1 MDTRIR
7 LIAEDLTKD
16 AVLALEKLSLLT
28 NELIKNTEQLRI
40 ANERKANAEKKEVQ
54 ETIGII
60 NNLNEKIRLTTKLR
74 NESND
79 ISQINQYNRELSKQ
93 ESELKKLTDT
103 QQKSNILS
111 KEQNSQIQALTANAG
126 QSNSM
131 FRNLAATMIGLFAVD
146 RILEYSKNLL
156 DTAVNSQR
164 LDIALKNVSGSNAE
178 YSKSIEYL
186 NDISNKYGQNVNNL
200 KESYIQFIAS
210 TKTSNLALSERQR
223 IFESIVQSGS
233 TLQLSNT
240 QIERSLNAVNQM
252 FSKSTVSAEEL
263 RQQMGENLPGSF
275 SIMAKALNVSEKQ
288 LNKMLEQGEVLAK
301 DALPKFAAVLTEMY
315 GDKAQNNVNT
325 WAGGLN
331 RATNSLTAWVNK
343 TNESLGI
350 TEKMAKSANWVA
362 DNFGKL
368 TSAIGGVSAALAVYT
383 LRKVA
388 SNTIDQIKLINLGRE
403 VLAKQAVAGATIEL
417 TAAETAAAA
426 AATKFNATVASAPYG
441 LALLA
446 ISALV
451 TMLLQYNQAQQ
462 EAYERTEEG
471 IKATDQSIKAEKA
484 HGIELATNVEQIK
497 KLAYGNEERIARVK
511 DLMRIYPQY
520 FKDMTAEQVSNWHL
534 TNMYRG
540 VNAEIERKI
549 TLMAREKS
557 VQKNTERLAEIKM
570 ELEARGVLA
579 KSVQEYYKNEEEKGN
594 WFNTNNLKNTSLLRE
609 QTKIYKE
616 LETGTY
622 KLRDAQIQMFNQEA
636 RNNKA
641 KLEAG
646 IISKEEFKAEVMRI
660 QEVYNVKVQNYKLET
675 NLITSGVD
683 LEKKANKEKSESK
696 KTQLEKDQEENQK
709 AWASF
714 LKTLT
719 KAMKDADDIMR
730 KPFDEQ
736 YKRLVKQSK
745 DEKDA
750 ADKTIEAKRESL
762 AEGLKL
768 QAYYDMLG
776 KIENA
781 KTLKEIE
788 NAENEYSDKILK
800 IDTDLLKEKIKN
812 KKQELLLKK
821 SSGALELADEEK
833 LKEEIAKL
841 EKELTGIKRK
851 EGETQIKN
859 KKDDLKTSEDIEKE
873 NIGNRKR
880 MWEGLLNTHISDT
893 ALASGKIKDI
903 FKSINIGEFFANNL
917 DEISNLLAGAQEKL
931 DKIIA
936 ETTDNTK
943 KFNAQMAKEMI
954 KPWEENVNAAKALL
968 SGDLVGAAKGLWG
981 YVKGMW
987 DMTFGLKKTMSD
999 IKHDDFQTWYQENV
1013 KVLDDFQDKIS
1024 STFGDLAKQSIIASE
1039 NIDNS
1044 IEGRINAEIKVGE
1057 QIKANYE
1064 VAVNAENKLYQTKID
1079 NINKEYALKEIKA
1092 LSEFGAASLSIKEKM
1107 NADLLAFVTNE
1118 ESKISL
1124 TADYAK
1130 ERNIVLEAYSDKIKP
1145 IASGM
1150 SQAEIDGIREAEKA
1164 RDEALSKVED
1174 WYTNELQIIFSNEEQ
1189 KRKSYTETEL
1199 VIKKGQEDLNTLK
1212 IQFEAAE
1219 LQRNIDKNKELEKA
1233 DEEHKKVLKKLEDDS
1248 NNALLD
1254 SFNRLKDAMKAGYQ
1268 ELAYAA
1274 YRAYQEGI
1282 INLDEY
1288 RKAVESVMNLRRMLG
1303 IPDSVP
1309 FVNSNNGGYTPS
1321 TNDSNYTPEEHAYAT
1336 GTEYV
1341 DKFNKFPNGI
1351 DTVKAKLT
1359 KGEGVL
1365 DAALNKKRLDAG
1377 LDRFKTIEYAINY
1390 KSILDG
1396 GLQPL
1401 KIKESALNKLDEHA
1415 AMQYLLNFNMR
1426 PVVDKLESV
1435 EKALKSIP
1443 IQNFNLDEKGLSKY
1457 VETKNN
1463 VTKFKSKR
1471 LK

>member
-60 NNLNEKIRLTTKLR
+60 NNLNEKIKLTTKLR

-79 ISQINQYNRELSKQ
+79 ITQINQYNREISKQ

-103 QQKSNILS
+103 QQKSNVLS
-111 KEQNSQIQALTANAG
+111 KEQNAQIQALTANTG

-146 RILEYSKNLL
+146 RILDYSKNLL
-156 DTAVNSQR
+156 DTAINSQR
-164 LDIALKNVSGSNAE
+164 LDIALKNVSTSNAE
-178 YSKSIEYL
+178 YSKSVEYL
-186 NDISNKYGQNVNNL
+186 NDISNKYGQNINNL
-200 KESYIQFIAS
+200 KETYTQFIAAS
-210 TKTSNLALSERQR
+210 KTSNLTLQERQR
-223 IFESIVQSGS
+223 IYESVIQAGS
-233 TLQLSNT
+233 TLQRSNE
-240 QIERSLNAVNQM
+240 QIERSLNAVTQM
-252 FSKSTVSAEEL
+252 FSKGNISAEEL
-263 RQQMGENLPGSF
+263 RQQLGEQLPGAF
-275 SIMAKALNVSEKQ
+275 GIMAKALNVSEKQ

-315 GDKAQNNVNT
+315 GDKAQSNVNT

-636 RNNKA
+636 KSNKA

-646 IISKEEFKAEVMRI
+646 LISKEEFKAEVMRI
-660 QEVYNVKVQNYKLET
+660 QEVYNVKVQNYKLEEVKLKDFNSMST
-675 NLITSGVD
+675 K
-683 LEKKANKEKSESK
+683 EKK
-696 KTQLEKDQEENQK
+696 K
-709 AWASF
+709 A
-714 LKTLT
+714 LT
-719 KAMKDADDIMR
+719 
-730 KPFDEQ
+730 EQ
-736 YKRLVKQSK
+736 Q
-745 DEKDA
+745 
-750 ADKTIEAKRESL
+750 
-762 AEGLKL
+762 
-768 QAYYDMLG
+768 
-776 KIENA
+776 
-781 KTLKEIE
+781 
-788 NAENEYSDKILK
+788 
-800 IDTDLLKEKIKN
+800 
-812 KKQELLLKK
+812 
-821 SSGALELADEEK
+821 
-833 LKEEIAKL
+833 KL
-841 EKELTGIKRK
+841 EKENSEYIEKLKKDTDEKIKKIDDDYNKWLYDQFQKRWNIISGNADK
-851 EGETQIKN
+851 ITERLESADLKQKAHSQKVWREVDEWKVEQMEELN
-859 KKDDLKTSEDIEKE
+859 KKLKKAQEDGDKE
-873 NIGNRKR
+873 YEDMLNRRKN
-880 MWEGLLNTHISDT
+880 MWEGLLNTQLSD
-893 ALASGKIKDI
+893 AAVASGKLSDI
-903 FKSINIGEFFANNL
+903 FKSIDIGNFIANNL
-917 DEISNLLAGAQEKL
+917 DEISNLLSKAQEKL
-931 DKIIA
+931 DKIIE

-943 KFNAQMAKEMI
+943 KANAQLSKEMI
-954 KPWEENVNAAKALL
+954 KPWEESVNAAKSLL
-968 SGDLVGAAKGLWG
+968 SGDLVGTATGIFG
-981 YVKGMW
+981 YLKGMW
-987 DMTFGLKKTMSD
+987 NMTFGLKNTLSD
-999 IKHDDFQTWYQENV
+999 IKHDDFQSWYQSNIDS
-1013 KVLDDFQDKIS
+1013 LNNFQDKIK
-1024 STFGDLAKQSIIASE
+1024 STFGDLFTDTIQLSTE
-1039 NIDNS
+1039 IDNS
-1044 IEGRINAEIKVGE
+1044 TTGRINAEIKIGE

-1064 VAVNAENKLYQTKID
+1064 KAVEEENKLYNTKID
-1079 NINKEYALKEIKA
+1079 NINKEYAYKDMKA
-1092 LSEFGAASLSIKEKM
+1092 LQELGIATLNIKQKM
-1107 NADLLAFVTNE
+1107 NEDLLAFITNE
-1118 ESKISL
+1118 DTKASL
-1124 TADYAK
+1124 QSDYLEK
-1130 ERNIVLEAYSDKIKP
+1130 RNIVIAAYADKIKP
-1145 IASGM
+1145 ISEGM
-1150 SQAEIDGIREAEKA
+1150 SDAEIEGIKAAEKA
-1164 RDEALSKVED
+1164 RDEALANVED
-1174 WYTNELQIIFSNEEQ
+1174 WLTTEFQFIFSNEEQ
-1189 KRKSYTETEL
+1189 KRKEYSETEKIIL
-1199 VIKKGQEDLNTLK
+1199 QGQEDINTLK
-1212 IQFEAAE
+1212 IKFQ
-1219 LQRNIDKNKELEKA
+1219 A
-1233 DEEHKKVLKKLEDDS
+1233 DEIERNKQKNIEIETAYEDHMKVLGKLEDDK
-1248 NNALLD
+1248 NVAMLA
-1254 SFNRLKDAMKAGYQ
+1254 SFNSMKDAMISGLR
-1268 ELAYAA
+1268 ELEAA
-1274 YRAYQEGI
+1274 ANRAYNEGI

-1288 RKAVESVMNLRRMLG
+1288 TKRLDDILRIRGLLG
-1303 IPDSVP
+1303 IPLRTPYKPD
-1309 FVNSNNGGYTPS
+1309 NTGGDN
-1321 TNDSNYTPEEHAYAT
+1321 TNKYDNYNPQSEQAYVV

-1341 DKFNKFPNGI
+1341 DRENKFPDGI

-1359 KGEGVL
+1359 KGEAVL
-1365 DAALNKKRLDAG
+1365 TKAVNKKKLDAG
-1377 LDRFKTIEYAINY
+1377 LTNIKAIEYAVNF
-1390 KSILDG
+1390 KSMLDNPGFMPLQLKSSIL
-1396 GLQPL
+1396 P
-1401 KIKESALNKLDEHA
+1401 KLEEHA
-1415 AMQYLLNFNMR
+1415 AMQYLLNFNMK
-1426 PVVDKLESV
+1426 PVIEKLDSV
-1435 EKALKSIP
+1435 ERALKSIP

-1463 VTKFKSKR
+1463 VTKFKNKR

>member
-40 ANERKANAEKKEVQ
+40 VNERKANAEKKEVQ

-60 NNLNEKIRLTTKLR
+60 NNLNEKIKLTTKLR

-79 ISQINQYNRELSKQ
+79 ITQINQYNREISKQ

-103 QQKSNILS
+103 QQKSNVLS
-111 KEQNSQIQALTANAG
+111 KEQNAQIQALTANTG

-146 RILEYSKNLL
+146 RIIDYSKNLL
-156 DTAVNSQR
+156 DTAINSQR
-164 LDIALKNVSGSNAE
+164 LDIALKNVSTSNAE
-178 YSKSIEYL
+178 YSKSVEYL
-186 NDISNKYGQNVNNL
+186 NDISNKYGQNINNL
-200 KESYIQFIAS
+200 KETYTQFIAAS
-210 TKTSNLALSERQR
+210 KTSNLTLQERQR
-223 IFESIVQSGS
+223 IYESVIQAGS
-233 TLQLSNT
+233 TLQRSNE
-240 QIERSLNAVNQM
+240 QIERSLNAVTQM
-252 FSKSTVSAEEL
+252 FSKGNISAEEL
-263 RQQMGENLPGSF
+263 RQQLGEQLPGAF
-275 SIMAKALNVSEKQ
+275 GIMAKALNVSEKQ

-315 GDKAQNNVNT
+315 GDKAQSNVNT

-636 RNNKA
+636 KSNKA

-646 IISKEEFKAEVMRI
+646 LISKEEFKAEVMRI
-660 QEVYNVKVQNYKLET
+660 QEVYNVKVQNYKLEEVKLKDFNSMST
-675 NLITSGVD
+675 K
-683 LEKKANKEKSESK
+683 EKK
-696 KTQLEKDQEENQK
+696 K
-709 AWASF
+709 A
-714 LKTLT
+714 LT
-719 KAMKDADDIMR
+719 
-730 KPFDEQ
+730 EQ
-736 YKRLVKQSK
+736 Q
-745 DEKDA
+745 
-750 ADKTIEAKRESL
+750 
-762 AEGLKL
+762 
-768 QAYYDMLG
+768 
-776 KIENA
+776 
-781 KTLKEIE
+781 
-788 NAENEYSDKILK
+788 
-800 IDTDLLKEKIKN
+800 
-812 KKQELLLKK
+812 
-821 SSGALELADEEK
+821 
-833 LKEEIAKL
+833 KL
-841 EKELTGIKRK
+841 EKENNEFIKAEK
-851 EGETQIKN
+851 EKTQIAI
-859 KKDDLKTSEDIEKE
+859 SEIE
-873 NIGNRKR
+873 NR
-880 MWEGLLNTHISDT
+880 
-893 ALASGKIKDI
+893 
-903 FKSINIGEFFANNL
+903 GEEERAF
-917 DEISNLLAGAQEKL
+917 EREKWL
-931 DKIIA
+931 DKIFRIYTSNYTKIKKVTDDTTKESKTA
-936 ETTDNTK
+936 GEKYSQQLKDRFNNDSETIKKRLEENSRFFHSILEEDGEFLKGWYDNLTKQQQNIVDQGISMVGNFLENQIGKIDEAIDKTTDLYEKARLETQKNWLEVGTDAVK
-943 KFNAQMAKEMI
+943 TFDQM
-954 KPWEENVNAAKALL
+954 L
-968 SGDLVGAAKGLWG
+968 SGNVVGSIVGTIKTLSGALDNWLMSNAREERARLEQELVL
-981 YVKGMW
+981 
-987 DMTFGLKKTMSD
+987 LKKAGEEFIKSTEGLFSASD
-999 IKHDDFQTWYQENV
+999 IESIKSVYGGLIDTFNTTLRLDFGEF
-1013 KVLDDFQDKIS
+1013 D
-1024 STFGDLAKQSIIASE
+1024 
-1039 NIDNS
+1039 
-1044 IEGRINAEIKVGE
+1044 NAERRLQQEILIGQ
-1057 QIKANYE
+1057 QIVDNYNKE
-1064 VAVNAENKLYQTKID
+1064 ITNENGLHSQKID
-1079 NINKEYALKEIKA
+1079 NINSEYNAAVKA
-1092 LSEFGAASLSIKEKM
+1092 INDKYNLEKGLADTAFGAASLAIQEQT
-1107 NADLLAFVTNE
+1107 NQQLIALLTNQDTRL
-1118 ESKISL
+1118 SL
-1124 TADYAK
+1124 DADYNAK
-1130 ERNIVLEAYSDKIKP
+1130 RAYIFNQYASQIKDITP
-1145 IASGM
+1145 EM
-1150 SQAEIDGIREAEKA
+1150 SQVEIDGINAAIQA
-1164 RDEALSKVED
+1164 RDNALSEVEK
-1174 WYTNELQIIFSNEEQ
+1174 WLQEELKFVLSNEEQ
-1189 KRKSYTETEL
+1189 KREEYSATEKIIKDGEDSIEALRIEYNANELERLTNKNLALESAEKNKNAILETES
-1199 VIKKGQEDLNTLK
+1199 V
-1212 IQFEAAE
+1212 
-1219 LQRNIDKNKELEKA
+1219 RHNKELKRLGVEKDTA
-1233 DEEHKKVLKKLEDDS
+1233 LAESFKILQDIIKNGYDEIMGKALE
-1248 NNALLD
+1248 A
-1254 SFNRLKDAMKAGYQ
+1254 FKAGKITADQYD
-1268 ELAYAA
+1268 EIAKRLYT
-1274 YRAYQEGI
+1274 
-1282 INLDEY
+1282 INTLINGLGDWTLPNINID
-1288 RKAVESVMNLRRMLG
+1288 NLNL
-1303 IPDSVP
+1303 PK
-1309 FVNSNNGGYTPS
+1309 FN
-1321 TNDSNYTPEEHAYAT
+1321 T
-1336 GTEYV
+1336 GTEKVGGKKGV
-1341 DKFNKFPNGI
+1341 DKNLALLSYN
-1351 DTVKAKLT
+1351 
-1359 KGEGVL
+1359 EGVIRG
-1365 DAALNKKRLDAG
+1365 DLNEKRLNAG
-1377 LDRFKTIEYAINY
+1377 LNMHKTIEYAINY

-1401 KIKESALNKLDEHA
+1401 KIKESALNKLEEHA
-1415 AMQYLLNFNMR
+1415 AMQYLLNFNMK
-1426 PVVDKLESV
+1426 PVVEELKEVKSV
-1435 EKALKSIP
+1435 LSKIP

-1463 VTKFKSKR
+1463 VTKFKNKR

>member
-40 ANERKANAEKKEVQ
+40 VNERKANAEKKEVQ

-60 NNLNEKIRLTTKLR
+60 NNLNEKIKLTTKLR

-79 ISQINQYNRELSKQ
+79 ITQINQYNREISKQ

-103 QQKSNILS
+103 QQKSNVLS
-111 KEQNSQIQALTANAG
+111 KEQNAQIQALTANTG

-146 RILEYSKNLL
+146 RILDYSKNLL
-156 DTAVNSQR
+156 DTAINSQR
-164 LDIALKNVSGSNAE
+164 LDIALKNVSTSNAE
-178 YSKSIEYL
+178 YSKSVEYL
-186 NDISNKYGQNVNNL
+186 NDISNKYGQNINNL
-200 KESYIQFIAS
+200 KETYTQFIAAS
-210 TKTSNLALSERQR
+210 KTSNLTLQERQR
-223 IFESIVQSGS
+223 IYESVIQAGS
-233 TLQLSNT
+233 TLQRSNE
-240 QIERSLNAVNQM
+240 QIERSLNAVTQM
-252 FSKSTVSAEEL
+252 FSKGNISAEEL
-263 RQQMGENLPGSF
+263 RQQLGEQLPGAF
-275 SIMAKALNVSEKQ
+275 GIMAKALNVSEKQ

-315 GDKAQNNVNT
+315 GDKAQSNVNT

-636 RNNKA
+636 KSNKA

-646 IISKEEFKAEVMRI
+646 LISKEEFKAEVMRI
-660 QEVYNVKVQNYKLET
+660 QEVYNVKVQNYKLEEVKLKDFNSMST
-675 NLITSGVD
+675 K
-683 LEKKANKEKSESK
+683 EKK
-696 KTQLEKDQEENQK
+696 K
-709 AWASF
+709 A
-714 LKTLT
+714 LT
-719 KAMKDADDIMR
+719 
-730 KPFDEQ
+730 EQ
-736 YKRLVKQSK
+736 Q
-745 DEKDA
+745 
-750 ADKTIEAKRESL
+750 
-762 AEGLKL
+762 
-768 QAYYDMLG
+768 
-776 KIENA
+776 
-781 KTLKEIE
+781 
-788 NAENEYSDKILK
+788 
-800 IDTDLLKEKIKN
+800 
-812 KKQELLLKK
+812 
-821 SSGALELADEEK
+821 
-833 LKEEIAKL
+833 KL
-841 EKELTGIKRK
+841 EKENSEYIEKLKKDTDEKIKKIDDDYNKWLYDQFQKRWNIISGNADK
-851 EGETQIKN
+851 ITERLESADLKQKAHSQKVWREVDEWKVEQMEELN
-859 KKDDLKTSEDIEKE
+859 KKLKKAQEDGDKE
-873 NIGNRKR
+873 YEDMLNRRKN
-880 MWEGLLNTHISDT
+880 MWEGLLNTQLSD
-893 ALASGKIKDI
+893 AAVASGKLSDI
-903 FKSINIGEFFANNL
+903 FKSIDIGNFIANNL
-917 DEISNLLAGAQEKL
+917 DEISNLLSKAQEKL
-931 DKIIA
+931 DKIIE

-943 KFNAQMAKEMI
+943 KANAQLSKEMI
-954 KPWEENVNAAKALL
+954 KPWEESVNAAKSLL
-968 SGDLVGAAKGLWG
+968 SGDLVGTATGIFG
-981 YVKGMW
+981 YLKGMW
-987 DMTFGLKKTMSD
+987 NMTFGLKNTLSD
-999 IKHDDFQTWYQENV
+999 IKHDDFQSWYQSNIDS
-1013 KVLDDFQDKIS
+1013 LNNFQDKIK
-1024 STFGDLAKQSIIASE
+1024 STFGDLFTDTIQLSTE
-1039 NIDNS
+1039 IDNS
-1044 IEGRINAEIKVGE
+1044 TTGRINAEIKIGE

-1064 VAVNAENKLYQTKID
+1064 KAVEEENKLYNTKID
-1079 NINKEYALKEIKA
+1079 NINKEYAYKDMKA
-1092 LSEFGAASLSIKEKM
+1092 LQELGIATLNIKQKM
-1107 NADLLAFVTNE
+1107 NEDLLAFITNE
-1118 ESKISL
+1118 DTKASL
-1124 TADYAK
+1124 QSDYLEK
-1130 ERNIVLEAYSDKIKP
+1130 RNIVIAAYADKIKP
-1145 IASGM
+1145 ISEGM
-1150 SQAEIDGIREAEKA
+1150 SDAEIEGIKAAEKA
-1164 RDEALSKVED
+1164 RDEALANVED
-1174 WYTNELQIIFSNEEQ
+1174 WLTTEFQFIFSNEEQ
-1189 KRKSYTETEL
+1189 KRKEYSETEKIIL
-1199 VIKKGQEDLNTLK
+1199 QGQEDINTLK
-1212 IQFEAAE
+1212 IKFQ
-1219 LQRNIDKNKELEKA
+1219 A
-1233 DEEHKKVLKKLEDDS
+1233 DEIERNKQKNIEIETAYEDHMKVLGKLEDDK
-1248 NNALLD
+1248 NVAMLA
-1254 SFNRLKDAMKAGYQ
+1254 SFNSMKDAMISGLR
-1268 ELAYAA
+1268 ELEAA
-1274 YRAYQEGI
+1274 ANRAYNEGI

-1288 RKAVESVMNLRRMLG
+1288 TKRLDDILRIRGLLG
-1303 IPDSVP
+1303 IPLRTPYKPD
-1309 FVNSNNGGYTPS
+1309 NTGGDN
-1321 TNDSNYTPEEHAYAT
+1321 TNKYDNYNPQSEQAYVV

-1341 DKFNKFPNGI
+1341 DRENKFPDGI

-1359 KGEGVL
+1359 KGEAVL
-1365 DAALNKKRLDAG
+1365 TKAVNKKKLDAG
-1377 LDRFKTIEYAINY
+1377 LTNIKAIEYAVNF
-1390 KSILDG
+1390 KSMLDNPGFMPLQLKSSIL
-1396 GLQPL
+1396 P
-1401 KIKESALNKLDEHA
+1401 KLEEHA
-1415 AMQYLLNFNMR
+1415 AMQYLLNFNMK
-1426 PVVDKLESV
+1426 PVIEKLDSV
-1435 EKALKSIP
+1435 ERALKSIP

-1463 VTKFKSKR
+1463 VTKFKNKR

>member
-40 ANERKANAEKKEVQ
+40 VNERKANAEKKEVQ

-60 NNLNEKIRLTTKLR
+60 NNLNEKIKLTTKLR

-79 ISQINQYNRELSKQ
+79 ITQINQYNREISKQ

-103 QQKSNILS
+103 QQKSNVLS
-111 KEQNSQIQALTANAG
+111 KEQNAQIQALTANTG

-146 RILEYSKNLL
+146 RILDYSKNLL
-156 DTAVNSQR
+156 DTAINSQR
-164 LDIALKNVSGSNAE
+164 LDIALKNVSTSNAE
-178 YSKSIEYL
+178 YSKSVEYL
-186 NDISNKYGQNVNNL
+186 NDISNKYGQNINNL
-200 KESYIQFIAS
+200 KETYTQFIAAS
-210 TKTSNLALSERQR
+210 KTSNLTLQERQR
-223 IFESIVQSGS
+223 IYESVIQAGS
-233 TLQLSNT
+233 TLQRSNE
-240 QIERSLNAVNQM
+240 QIERSLNAVTQM
-252 FSKSTVSAEEL
+252 FSKGNISAEEL
-263 RQQMGENLPGSF
+263 RQQLGEQLPGAF
-275 SIMAKALNVSEKQ
+275 GIMAKALNVSEKQ

-315 GDKAQNNVNT
+315 GDKAQSNVNT

-594 WFNTNNLKNTSLLRE
+594 WFNTNNLKNTALLRE

-636 RNNKA
+636 KSNKA

-646 IISKEEFKAEVMRI
+646 LISKEEFKAEVMRI
-660 QEVYNVKVQNYKLET
+660 QEVYNVKVQNYKLEEVKLKDFNSMST
-675 NLITSGVD
+675 K
-683 LEKKANKEKSESK
+683 EKK
-696 KTQLEKDQEENQK
+696 K
-709 AWASF
+709 A
-714 LKTLT
+714 LT
-719 KAMKDADDIMR
+719 
-730 KPFDEQ
+730 EQ
-736 YKRLVKQSK
+736 Q
-745 DEKDA
+745 
-750 ADKTIEAKRESL
+750 
-762 AEGLKL
+762 
-768 QAYYDMLG
+768 
-776 KIENA
+776 
-781 KTLKEIE
+781 
-788 NAENEYSDKILK
+788 
-800 IDTDLLKEKIKN
+800 
-812 KKQELLLKK
+812 
-821 SSGALELADEEK
+821 
-833 LKEEIAKL
+833 KL
-841 EKELTGIKRK
+841 EKENSEYIEKLKKDTDEKIKKIDDDYNKWLYDQFQKRWNIISGNADK
-851 EGETQIKN
+851 ITERLESADLKQKAHSQKVWREVDEWKVEQMEELN
-859 KKDDLKTSEDIEKE
+859 KKLKKAQEDGDKE
-873 NIGNRKR
+873 YEDMLNRRKN
-880 MWEGLLNTHISDT
+880 MWEGLLNTQLSD
-893 ALASGKIKDI
+893 AAVASGKLSDI
-903 FKSINIGEFFANNL
+903 FKSIDIGNFIANNL
-917 DEISNLLAGAQEKL
+917 DEISNLLSKAQEKL
-931 DKIIA
+931 DKIIE

-943 KFNAQMAKEMI
+943 KANAQLSKEMI
-954 KPWEENVNAAKALL
+954 KPWEESVNAAKSLL
-968 SGDLVGAAKGLWG
+968 SGDLVGTATGIFG
-981 YVKGMW
+981 YLKGMW
-987 DMTFGLKKTMSD
+987 NMTFGLKNTLSD
-999 IKHDDFQTWYQENV
+999 IKHDDFQSWYQSNIDS
-1013 KVLDDFQDKIS
+1013 LNNFQDKIK
-1024 STFGDLAKQSIIASE
+1024 STFGDLFTDTIQLSTE
-1039 NIDNS
+1039 IDNS
-1044 IEGRINAEIKVGE
+1044 TTGRINAEIKIGE

-1064 VAVNAENKLYQTKID
+1064 KAVEEENKLYNTKID
-1079 NINKEYALKEIKA
+1079 NINKEYAYKDMKA
-1092 LSEFGAASLSIKEKM
+1092 LQELGIATLNIKQKM
-1107 NADLLAFVTNE
+1107 NEDLLAFITNE
-1118 ESKISL
+1118 DTKASL
-1124 TADYAK
+1124 QSDYLEK
-1130 ERNIVLEAYSDKIKP
+1130 RNIVIAAYADKIKP
-1145 IASGM
+1145 ISEGM
-1150 SQAEIDGIREAEKA
+1150 SDAEIEGIKAAEKA
-1164 RDEALSKVED
+1164 RDEALANVED
-1174 WYTNELQIIFSNEEQ
+1174 WLTTEFQFIFSNEEQ
-1189 KRKSYTETEL
+1189 KRKEYSETEKIIL
-1199 VIKKGQEDLNTLK
+1199 QGQEDINTLK
-1212 IQFEAAE
+1212 IKFQ
-1219 LQRNIDKNKELEKA
+1219 A
-1233 DEEHKKVLKKLEDDS
+1233 DEIERNKQKNIEIETAYEDHMKVLGKLEDDK
-1248 NNALLD
+1248 NVAMLA
-1254 SFNRLKDAMKAGYQ
+1254 SFNSMKDAMISGLR
-1268 ELAYAA
+1268 ELEAA
-1274 YRAYQEGI
+1274 ANRAYNEGI

-1288 RKAVESVMNLRRMLG
+1288 TKRLDDILRIRGLLG
-1303 IPDSVP
+1303 IPLRTPYKPD
-1309 FVNSNNGGYTPS
+1309 NTGGDN
-1321 TNDSNYTPEEHAYAT
+1321 TNKYDNYNPQSEQAYVV

-1341 DKFNKFPNGI
+1341 DRENKFPDGI

-1359 KGEGVL
+1359 KGEAVL
-1365 DAALNKKRLDAG
+1365 TKAVNKKKLDAG
-1377 LDRFKTIEYAINY
+1377 LTNIKAIEYAVNF
-1390 KSILDG
+1390 KSMLDNPGFMPLQLKSSIL
-1396 GLQPL
+1396 P
-1401 KIKESALNKLDEHA
+1401 KLEEHA
-1415 AMQYLLNFNMR
+1415 AMQYLLNFNMK
-1426 PVVDKLESV
+1426 PVIEKLDSV
-1435 EKALKSIP
+1435 ERALKSIP

-1463 VTKFKSKR
+1463 VTKFKNKR

>member
-40 ANERKANAEKKEVQ
+40 VNERKSNAEKKEVQ

-103 QQKSNILS
+103 QQKSNVLS
-111 KEQNSQIQALTANAG
+111 KEQNAQIQALTANTG

-146 RILEYSKNLL
+146 RILDYSKNLL
-156 DTAVNSQR
+156 DTAINSQR
-164 LDIALKNVSGSNAE
+164 LDIALKNVSTSNAE
-178 YSKSIEYL
+178 YSKSVEF
-186 NDISNKYGQNVNNL
+186 ISKLSKDYGQNVNIL
-200 KESYIQFIAS
+200 TQSYTSFIAS
-210 TKTSNLALSERQR
+210 SKSSNLTLDERQK
-223 IFESIVQSGS
+223 IYQSIIKAGS
-233 TLQLSNT
+233 ALQLSNDG
-240 QIERSLNAVNQM
+240 IEGSLMAVSQM
-252 FSKSTVSAEEL
+252 FSKGNISAEEL
-263 RQQMGENLPGSF
+263 RGQLSERLPGAF
-275 SIMAKALNVSEKQ
+275 GELAKAMKITEPQ
-288 LNKMLEQGEVLAK
+288 LNKMLEQGKVLAK
-301 DALPKFAAVLTEMY
+301 DALPLLAQRFEELY
-315 GDKAQNNVNT
+315 GDKAQSNVNT
-325 WAGGLN
+325 WGGGLN

-636 RNNKA
+636 KSNKA

-646 IISKEEFKAEVMRI
+646 LISKEEFKAEVMRI
-660 QEVYNVKVQNYKLET
+660 QEVYNVKVQNYKLEEVKLKDFNSMST
-675 NLITSGVD
+675 K
-683 LEKKANKEKSESK
+683 EKK
-696 KTQLEKDQEENQK
+696 K
-709 AWASF
+709 A
-714 LKTLT
+714 LT
-719 KAMKDADDIMR
+719 
-730 KPFDEQ
+730 EQ
-736 YKRLVKQSK
+736 Q
-745 DEKDA
+745 
-750 ADKTIEAKRESL
+750 
-762 AEGLKL
+762 
-768 QAYYDMLG
+768 
-776 KIENA
+776 
-781 KTLKEIE
+781 
-788 NAENEYSDKILK
+788 
-800 IDTDLLKEKIKN
+800 
-812 KKQELLLKK
+812 
-821 SSGALELADEEK
+821 
-833 LKEEIAKL
+833 KL
-841 EKELTGIKRK
+841 EKENNEYIEKLKKDTDEKIKKIDDDYNKWLYDQFQKRWNIISGNADK
-851 EGETQIKN
+851 ITERLESADLKQKAHSQKVWREVDEWKVEQMEELN
-859 KKDDLKTSEDIEKE
+859 KKLKKAQEDGDKE
-873 NIGNRKR
+873 YEDMLNRRKN
-880 MWEGLLNTHISDT
+880 MWEGLLNTQLSD
-893 ALASGKIKDI
+893 AAVASGKLSDI
-903 FKSINIGEFFANNL
+903 FKSIDIGNFLANNL
-917 DEISNLLAGAQEKL
+917 DEISNLLSKAQEKL
-931 DKIIA
+931 DKIIE

-943 KFNAQMAKEMI
+943 KANAQLSKEMI
-954 KPWEENVNAAKALL
+954 KPWEESVNAAKSLL
-968 SGDLVGAAKGLWG
+968 SGDLVGTATGIFG
-981 YVKGMW
+981 YLKGMW
-987 DMTFGLKKTMSD
+987 NMTFGLKNTLSD
-999 IKHDDFQTWYQENV
+999 IKHDDFQSWYQSNIDS
-1013 KVLDDFQDKIS
+1013 LNNFQDKIK
-1024 STFGDLAKQSIIASE
+1024 STFGDLFTNTIQLSTE
-1039 NIDNS
+1039 IDDS
-1044 IEGRINAEIKVGE
+1044 TTGRINAEIKIGE

-1064 VAVNAENKLYQTKID
+1064 KAVEEENKLYNTKID
-1079 NINKEYALKEIKA
+1079 NINKEYAYKDMKA
-1092 LSEFGAASLSIKEKM
+1092 LQELGIATLNIKQKM
-1107 NADLLAFVTNE
+1107 NEDLLAFITNE
-1118 ESKISL
+1118 DTKASL
-1124 TADYAK
+1124 QSDYLEK
-1130 ERNIVLEAYSDKIKP
+1130 RNIVIAAYADKIKP
-1145 IASGM
+1145 ISEGM
-1150 SQAEIDGIREAEKA
+1150 SDAEIEGIKAAEKA
-1164 RDEALSKVED
+1164 RDEALANVED
-1174 WYTNELQIIFSNEEQ
+1174 WLTTEFQFIFSNEEQ
-1189 KRKSYTETEL
+1189 KRKEYSETEKIIL
-1199 VIKKGQEDLNTLK
+1199 QGQEDINTLK
-1212 IQFEAAE
+1212 IKFQ
-1219 LQRNIDKNKELEKA
+1219 A
-1233 DEEHKKVLKKLEDDS
+1233 DEIERNKQKNIEIETAYEDHMKVLGKLEDDK
-1248 NNALLD
+1248 NVAMLA
-1254 SFNRLKDAMKAGYQ
+1254 SFNSMKDAMISGLR
-1268 ELAYAA
+1268 ELEAA
-1274 YRAYQEGI
+1274 ANRAYNEGI

-1288 RKAVESVMNLRRMLG
+1288 TKRLDDILRIRGLLG
-1303 IPDSVP
+1303 IPLGTPYNPD
-1309 FVNSNNGGYTPS
+1309 NTGGGNTNN
-1321 TNDSNYTPEEHAYAT
+1321 NYDNYNPQGEQAYVV

-1341 DKFNKFPNGI
+1341 DRENKFPDGI

-1365 DAALNKKRLDAG
+1365 DVSLNKKRLDAG

-1401 KIKESALNKLDEHA
+1401 KIKESALNKLEEHA
-1415 AMQYLLNFNMR
+1415 AMQYLLNFNMK
-1426 PVVDKLESV
+1426 PVIEKLDSV
-1435 EKALKSIP
+1435 ERALKSIP

-1463 VTKFKSKR
+1463 VTKFKNKR